1 MRFFTTVHV
10 GAAAG
15 FPAIR
20 LQFQNDAHQRE
31 PADHLDLLLSS
42 GTAEEMCRL
51 IEEAIRAQR
60 AKPN

>member
-1 MRFFTTVHV
+1 VKFFTTVHV

-31 PADHLDLLLSS
+31 PADHIDLLLSS
-42 GTAEEMCRL
+42 GTAEEMCAL
-51 IEEAIRAQR
+51 IVDAIKTQR